1 MAINQH
7 FRMKHQPRAEK
18 YPPLS
23 ASLFSKYYIIH
34 GIGLKL
40 ESNVPHI
47 IELLHQVLYPFE
59 GVAANAHHPQI
70 QFRLRENHEIDAGCI
85 QGLEPVSFC
94 MEMTYYSR
102 GSRLFTHVPS
112 QFMVQADLDQLTVL
126 GDICPP
132 YTHNQWLI
140 FHQVFFPILA
150 ELLKHLHIFNMHTAA
165 LADDEQGILFPAR
178 ARSGK
183 STLSLKLLESGFN
196 FLSDDICFLT
206 RDSGGLRL
214 LGFPE
219 PIQIWE
225 ETRRFFPN
233 LNLKLHPEKACPNI
247 KKSLR
252 VDELFPGA
260 IRAWAQPRFLIIPQI
275 MDGKSSHLDPLA
287 KTEALQKLIPQ
298 SLMVANRN
306 IVGQHLKI
314 LTDLVS
320 TCDCYRLQT
329 GSDID
334 QVPTLIRQLF

>member
-1 MAINQH
+1 
-7 FRMKHQPRAEK
+7 MKHQPQAEK
-18 YPPLS
+18 RQPLPAYP
-23 ASLFSKYYIIH
+23 FSKHYIIH
-34 GIGLKL
+34 GMGLNI
-40 ESNVPHI
+40 ESNAPHI
-47 IELLHQVLYPFE
+47 IELLHQALYPFE
-59 GVAANAHHPQI
+59 GAGANAPCPRI
-70 QFRLRENHEIDAGCI
+70 QFRLRENPEIDAACI

-102 GSRLFTHVPS
+102 DSRLFTHIPAR
-112 QFMVQADLDQLTVL
+112 FLAQADLDRLTVL
-126 GDICPP
+126 CDISPS
-132 YTHNQWLI
+132 YTHNQWFI

-150 ELLKHLHIFNMHTAA
+150 ETLKHLHIFNIHTAA
-165 LADDEQGILFPAR
+165 LANGEQGILFPAQ

-183 STLSLKLLESGFN
+183 STLSIKLLEAGFN

-206 RDSGGLRL
+206 RDSNGLRL

-233 LNLKLHPEKACPNI
+233 LNLKLHPEGDCPNL

-252 VDELFPGA
+252 ADELFPEA
-260 IRAWAQPRFLIIPQI
+260 IRTWARPRFLVIPQI
-275 MDGKSSHLDPLA
+275 IAGESSHLDPLA

-320 TCDCYRLQT
+320 ACDCYRLQM
-329 GSDID
+329 GSDIE
-334 QVPTLIRQLF
+334 QVPALIRQLF